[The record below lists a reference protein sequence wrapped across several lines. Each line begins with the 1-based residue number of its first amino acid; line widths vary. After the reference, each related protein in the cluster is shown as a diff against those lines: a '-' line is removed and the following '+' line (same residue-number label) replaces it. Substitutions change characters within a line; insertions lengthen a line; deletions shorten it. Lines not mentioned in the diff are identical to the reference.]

1 MTRIASSLCR
11 AYGYASM
18 AGRAGASQDAP
29 VSSKAGKTNSVRS
42 AAIRLVSWVVAHISL
57 TGGCPYGYDP
67 YPDSPIP
74 QNRTPLYRR
83 LCP

>member
-74 QNRTPLYRR
+74 QNRTPLHRR